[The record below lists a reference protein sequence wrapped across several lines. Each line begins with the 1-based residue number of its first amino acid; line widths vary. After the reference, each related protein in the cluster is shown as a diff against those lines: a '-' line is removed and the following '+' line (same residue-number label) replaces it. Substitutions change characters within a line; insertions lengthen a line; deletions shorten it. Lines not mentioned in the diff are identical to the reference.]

1 MYISL
6 SFHVHDI
13 GVSLVS
19 EISSAKWVFGAGKCT
34 TWPSS
39 ISNKSCH
46 GMTCGDH
53 RKSFKKIHSAFWT
66 PTQAK
71 LPEAGLQ
78 KVSKIKV
85 NGLRKKVFPQFACPV
100 SIMFRY
106 LPLPCIGTSHT
117 GSQNTFSGTWL
128 LARISSAQI
137 IRSPS
142 HPSVHSSS
150 FGSCNNSWRVF
161 LDCASFYAAFLI
173 SHTVFNISAT
183 ALGMRLTRNLRR
195 SVFPSFFCW
204 W

>member
-6 SFHVHDI
+6 CFPVQNI

-19 EISSAKWVFGAGKCT
+19 EISFAKWVFGAGKCT

-46 GMTCGDH
+46 GLTCGDH

-85 NGLRKKVFPQFACPV
+85 KGLSKKVFPQFAFPV
-100 SIMFRY
+100 IIMFRY
-106 LPLPCIGTSHT
+106 LPLPFISRSHT
-117 GSQNTFSGTWL
+117 ASRNTCSGTWL
-128 LARISSAQI
+128 LAKISSAQI
-137 IRSPS
+137 FHSPS
-142 HPSVHSSS
+142 QPLVQS
-150 FGSCNNSWRVF
+150 FSFASCSNSGRVF
-161 LDCASFYAAFLI
+161 LDRASFSAAFSI
-173 SHTVFNISAT
+173 SHAVFNISAT
-183 ALGMRLTRNLRR
+183 ALGVRFTRIQKE
-195 SVFPSFFCW
+195 
-204 W
+204 